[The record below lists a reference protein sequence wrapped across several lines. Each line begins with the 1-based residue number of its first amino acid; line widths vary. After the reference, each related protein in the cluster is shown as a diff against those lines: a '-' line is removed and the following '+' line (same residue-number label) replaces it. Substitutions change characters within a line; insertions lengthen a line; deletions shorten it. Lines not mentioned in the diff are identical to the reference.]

1 MLQVNEKGVVSAV
14 IDSYVMIVN
23 VFCVSRVLIMSTPGS
38 PAKSDTIDDPEVI
51 ALRTGIQL
59 LSVSI

>member
-1 MLQVNEKGVVSAV
+1 MKRGVVSAV
-14 IDSYVMIVN
+14 IDCYVMIVN
-23 VFCVSRVLIMSTPGS
+23 VFCVSRVLIMSTPCFS
-38 PAKSDTIDDPEVI
+38 AKSDTIDDPEVI